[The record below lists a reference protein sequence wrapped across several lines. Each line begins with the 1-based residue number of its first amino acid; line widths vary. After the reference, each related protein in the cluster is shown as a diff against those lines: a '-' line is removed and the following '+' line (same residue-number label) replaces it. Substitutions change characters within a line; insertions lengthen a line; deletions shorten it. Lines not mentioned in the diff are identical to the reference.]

1 MKLYYTPEKWFGITN
16 PEDEIKI
23 REELK
28 KLKK

>member
-23 REELK
+23 REELRK
-28 KLKK
+28 IN